1 MSPDYRSDRMESPEG
16 KGNARRAWD
25 AYARAVNKHAAP
37 ILKPVLEPAVR
48 PIAVNMTADLFGFW
62 LIWHLEGGFEG
73 LRRIGFSRSGIYRRV
88 KRFRQIT
95 GQHPDEFQMP
105 GVTFDLEEYQ
115 KSKGLPGSV
124 VPEVETTPV

>member
-1 MSPDYRSDRMESPEG
+1 MAPDYRSDRMDSPEG

-25 AYARAVNKHAAP
+25 AYVRATNKYVG
-37 ILKPVLEPAVR
+37 PVVTPAVEPVAR
-48 PIAVNMTADLFGFW
+48 HIAVNMTADLFGFW
-62 LIWHLEGGFEG
+62 LIWHLEGGFDG

-115 KSKGLPGSV
+115 KSKNQPGGV
-124 VPEVETTPV
+124 VPGVETTVV